1 MKLQLALNKSFAG
14 FTLELDQTLSGERI
28 GVFGPSGSGK
38 STLAGLV
45 AGLAAPDAGR
55 IILDGETL
63 FDSSR
68 RINLPPEQRRV
79 GIVFQNSHLFPHLNV
94 TENLLYGHR
103 RTPAKSRSID
113 LESIIAA
120 LQLGGLLQRGVGNL
134 SGGEK
139 QRVALGR
146 ALLANPRLLIM
157 DEPLSALDDNLRFQ
171 IIPYLNSVSER
182 FAIPC
187 LYISHSLLEM
197 RLMTDTV
204 LVIDRGL
211 AAGLMPAEELAL
223 QRMGSSQVG
232 FINLLRLTDPV
243 KRAGLLNYRWGE
255 ITLQLTGEPND
266 SRETLYQLSS
276 RDIILCRQH
285 PEAIS
290 ARNLLPGRVVRT
302 ILAGRKMGVEID
314 FGGRTLIAEIV
325 QDAATELAI
334 TTGSVIYAV
343 IKASAFRR
351 LA

>member
-1 MKLQLALNKSFAG
+1 MELQLALNKNFAG
-14 FTLELDQTLSGERI
+14 FTLELDQTLRGERI

-38 STLAGLV
+38 STLAGLI
-45 AGLAAPDAGR
+45 AGLDEPAAGR
-55 IILDGETL
+55 IILDGKTL

-68 RINLPPEQRRV
+68 RLNLPPERRRV

-94 TENLLYGHR
+94 TENLRYGQK
-103 RTPAKSRSID
+103 RTPARSRSID
-113 LESIIAA
+113 MASIVEA
-120 LQLGGLLQRGVGNL
+120 LQLGDLLQRGVGNL

-146 ALLANPRLLIM
+146 ALLASPRLLIM
-157 DEPLSALDDNLRFQ
+157 DEPLSALDDGLRFQ

-187 LYISHSLLEM
+187 LFISHSLLEM

-204 LVIDRGL
+204 LAIDRGQ
-211 AAGLMPAEELAL
+211 ATGLLPAEELAL
-223 QRMGSSQVG
+223 QRMGNSQVG

-243 KRAGLLNYRWGE
+243 RRDGLLNYRWGE
-255 ITLQLTGEPND
+255 VTLQLTGEPNG
-266 SRETLYQLSS
+266 RETLYQLSS

-302 ILAGRKMGVEID
+302 IPAGRKVGVEID
-314 FGGRTLIAEIV
+314 FSGRSLIAEIV
-325 QDAATELAI
+325 QDAATELTIA
-334 TTGSVIYAV
+334 TGSTIYAV

>member
-1 MKLQLALNKSFAG
+1 MELQLALNKSYAG
-14 FTLELDQTLSGERI
+14 FTLELDQTLRGERI

-38 STLAGLV
+38 STLASLI
-45 AGLAAPDAGR
+45 AGLDEPAAGR

-68 RINLPPEQRRV
+68 RLNLPPEQRRV

-94 TENLLYGHR
+94 TENLRYGQK
-103 RTPAKSRSID
+103 RTPPQSRSID
-113 LESIIAA
+113 MASIVEA
-120 LQLGGLLQRGVGNL
+120 LQLGDLLQRGVGNL

-146 ALLANPRLLIM
+146 ALLASPRLLIM
-157 DEPLSALDDNLRFQ
+157 DEPLSALDDGLRFQ

-187 LYISHSLLEM
+187 LFISHSLLEM

-204 LVIDRGL
+204 LVVDRGQ
-211 AAGLMPAEELAL
+211 AAGLLPAEELAL
-223 QRMGSSQVG
+223 QRMGNSQVG

-243 KRAGLLNYRWGE
+243 RRHGLLNYRWGE
-255 ITLQLTGEPND
+255 VTLQLTGEANG

-302 ILAGRKMGVEID
+302 IPAGRKVGVEID
-314 FGGRTLIAEIV
+314 FSGRSLIAEIV
-325 QDAATELAI
+325 PDAATELTIA
-334 TTGSVIYAV
+334 TGSTIYAV